1 MDMVILCPYSLH
13 ILSSSCQ
20 LRFMRLFDVEAKL
33 LCTYEIARSNM
44 YNMLVAHENGVLD
57 VYEDVSLV

>member
-1 MDMVILCPYSLH
+1 
-13 ILSSSCQ
+13 
-20 LRFMRLFDVEAKL
+20 MRLFDVEAKL